1 MGDSGQNLGL
11 LSVWCGALTEFV
23 ASDSPDL
30 STRQLAIMLNV
41 YLRPGPHTVRGLAE
55 TLNISKPAVSRALDA
70 LGTRGLA
77 RRQRDE
83 TDRRNVLVQR
93 TEAGF
98 ACLNGFSEMVR
109 ESQRAELRL
118 DG

>member
-1 MGDSGQNLGL
+1 MGDSGQNLGV
-11 LSVWCGALTEFV
+11 LSVWCDALTDFV

-55 TLNISKPAVSRALDA
+55 RLNISKPAVSRALDA

-83 TDRRNVLVQR
+83 EDRRNVLVQR
-93 TEAGF
+93 TESGL
-98 ACLNGFSEMVR
+98 ACLVTFAGMVR
-109 ESQRAELRL
+109 SAQRREMRM

>member
-1 MGDSGQNLGL
+1 MGDSGQNMGL

-23 ASDSPDL
+23 AADTPDL

-55 TLNISKPAVSRALDA
+55 RLQISKPAVSRALDS
-70 LGTRGLA
+70 LGSQGLA
-77 RRQRDE
+77 RRQRDQQ
-83 TDRRNVLVQR
+83 DRRNVLVER
-93 TEAGF
+93 TEAGHECLAAF
-98 ACLNGFSEMVR
+98 AEMVR
-109 ESQRAELRL
+109 AAEREELQV

>member
-11 LSVWCGALTEFV
+11 LSVWCGAISQFV

-70 LGTRGLA
+70 LGSRGLA

-83 TDRRNVLVQR
+83 ADRRNVIVQR
-93 TEAGF
+93 TEAGL
-98 ACLNGFSEMVR
+98 ACLSGFAEMVR
-109 ESQRAELRL
+109 EAQRDDLRIN
-118 DG
+118 G